1 MCPRHQ
7 WRPTLQTNKLTDTAI
22 RKAKHGDKSVKLSD
36 GGGLY
41 LELHPNGSRYW
52 RMKYRF
58 GGVEKRL
65 AFGVYPEVTLAD
77 ARRKRDDARRLLA
90 NDADP
95 GEQLKAAK
103 AAVQAS
109 AQAAQMI
116 AKGLPV
122 PGTFEFVARE
132 WLTTVHEHKVSAG
145 HAVRTK
151 TRLEQNI
158 FPWLGTRPIADIEA
172 PELLQALRRVEARGA
187 VETAHRIKDSCAQVF
202 RYGIACG
209 VCTRNPAADLKDALK
224 PVPTRHLAAIVDPVG
239 TGKLLRDIAEYQGH
253 PVVCAALKLSALLLL
268 RPGELRHLEWAWIDL
283 EGATLTVPSQLMKRT
298 KADKLDGPPH
308 VVPLARQAIDILRE
322 LQALTGGEGRRLVFP
337 SPQSRSRCISDNA
350 VRSALRRMGY
360 GNDDMTA
367 HGFRAMARTLIA
379 ERLGVAAEV
388 IEAQLAHAVADP
400 LGRAYNRTQFLEQ
413 RRDMMSKWADYLDRL
428 RQGADVV
435 PIDRRLV
442 G

>member
-1 MCPRHQ
+1 M
-7 WRPTLQTNKLTDTAI
+7 A
-22 RKAKHGDKSVKLSD
+22 D

-58 GGVEKRL
+58 GGAEKRL

-77 ARRKRDDARRLLA
+77 ARRKRDDARKLLA

-95 GEQLKAAK
+95 GEQLKAVK
-103 AAVQAS
+103 AADQATV
-109 AQAAQMI
+109 QAAQLV
-116 AKGLPV
+116 AQGLPV
-122 PGTFEFVARE
+122 PGTFEYVARE
-132 WLTTVHEHKVSAG
+132 WLTTIHEHKVSAG

-158 FPWLGTRPIADIEA
+158 FPWLGAKPIGEIEA

-209 VCTRNPAADLKDALK
+209 LCQRNPAADLKDALK

-239 TGKLLRDIAEYQGH
+239 TGKLLRDMYEYQGH
-253 PVVCAALKLSALLLL
+253 PVTCAALKLSALLLL
-268 RPGELRHLEWAWIDL
+268 RPGELRHLEWEWIDF
-283 EGATLTVPSQLMKRT
+283 ETSTLTVPSQLMKRS
-298 KADKLDGPPH
+298 KADKIDGPPH
-308 VVPLARQAIDILRE
+308 IVPLAPQAVDILKD
-322 LQALTGGEGRRLVFP
+322 LQPLTGGVGHRYLFP
-337 SPQSRSRCISDNA
+337 TPQTRTRCLSDNA

-379 ERLGVAAEV
+379 ERLGVMPEV

-413 RRDMMSKWADYLDRL
+413 RRNMMNLWADYLDQL
-428 RQGADVV
+428 RQGAQIL
-435 PIDRRLV
+435 PLERRTAT
-442 G
+442 